1 MTARPATASETLP
14 LISFPCSSIHFL
26 WQRGGEGGCRCA
38 IPAVWGRGR
47 GYILD
52 TSPVSSPK
60 NTHTHAYRQFSRQL
74 ASCARVWT
82 AGGSR
87 SSGREATQTQR
98 KHTPRRKTPRGWT
111 RDLAVRRHDFYISSF
126 PIWIFTQTIMYLYSV
141 LIRVKTA
148 RGNNA
153 ICRVVMTF
161 CCFYQSPEVEKVS
174 TFCAWIKVCK
184 MIFFFCHLFVD
195 NFTKMKKLWQSNLD

>member
-1 MTARPATASETLP
+1 MCPWKNTKEDQEEYQEVTARPATASETLP

-98 KHTPRRKTPRGWT
+98 KHTPRRKTLRGWT

-126 PIWIFTQTIMYLYSV
+126 PIWIFKTLCVPYAHKPSCICTLYSSERKQQE
-141 LIRVKTA
+141 LIMQY
-148 RGNNA
+148 
-153 ICRVVMTF
+153 VV
-161 CCFYQSPEVEKVS
+161 
-174 TFCAWIKVCK
+174 
-184 MIFFFCHLFVD
+184 
-195 NFTKMKKLWQSNLD
+195 